1 MSPHLDDVTD
11 GERKRERRVLG
22 NHGDE
27 SACGSRG
34 EFVDIVSANRDRSG
48 IGLERA
54 ADRAEER
61 RLPSPVRSDEA
72 DELPGLDREGDGIE
86 YLEIAEGERAVLD
99 GDRGRVEISM
109 DYVPLARSIDSSH
122 TECTSRR
129 VSRNRKNGAPS
140 AAVTMPTGTSVGP
153 AGHRAIV
160 SVTTR
165 NEPLRGH
172 SSERGSGGRAQRAAA

>member
-72 DELPGLDREGDGIE
+72 DELPGSIERET
-86 YLEIAEGERAVLD
+86 V
-99 GDRGRVEISM
+99 
-109 DYVPLARSIDSSH
+109 SS
-122 TECTSRR
+122 TSRSPKESEQ
-129 VSRNRKNGAPS
+129 SR
-140 AAVTMPTGTSVGP
+140 
-153 AGHRAIV
+153 
-160 SVTTR
+160 
-165 NEPLRGH
+165 
-172 SSERGSGGRAQRAAA
+172 Q